1 MRRKRSGP
9 FNPDGMMDNGDDG
22 GGGRVVKK
30 SFVEG

>member
-1 MRRKRSGP
+1 MVPS
-9 FNPDGMMDNGDDG
+9 NPDGMMDNGDDG